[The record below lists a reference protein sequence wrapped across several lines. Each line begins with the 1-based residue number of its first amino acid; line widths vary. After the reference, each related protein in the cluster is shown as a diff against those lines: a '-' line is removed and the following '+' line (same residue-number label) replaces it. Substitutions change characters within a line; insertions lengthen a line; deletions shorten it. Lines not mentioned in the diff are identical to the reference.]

1 MSRPVAPDDAPNPP
15 EPRTGQEPT
24 TASGGRGP
32 DQRVVRVHRI
42 GALVV
47 AATIA
52 VFGVL
57 GFAGDLGFF
66 STEGQPVMGMS
77 ANGLLSTIS
86 LLTAA
91 VLVMAAARSGRL
103 VSTVM
108 MVVGVLFLLS
118 AFGHLFVLDSDLNVL
133 AFRLSNVFF
142 SIGAGLLL
150 LLLGTYGRV
159 TARLPAD
166 NPYYLDAHSHDP
178 DVPQTYQPTPR
189 TPAEAIV
196 DETMAEAE
204 RASAQ
209 GYATADQRLRVADMS
224 RVRTPEDRR
233 RVWLSH
239 EPTPGATPVPGVPA

>member
-1 MSRPVAPDDAPNPP
+1 
-15 EPRTGQEPT
+15 
-24 TASGGRGP
+24 
-32 DQRVVRVHRI
+32 VVLVHRV

-52 VFGVL
+52 VFGIL
-57 GFAGDLGFF
+57 GLAGGLGFF

-77 ANGLLSTIS
+77 ANGLLSSIS

-91 VLVMAAARSGRL
+91 VLVVAAARSGRL

-108 MVVGVLFLLS
+108 IVVGVLFLLS
-118 AFGHLFVLDSDLNVL
+118 AFAHLFVLDSDLNVL
-133 AFRLSNVFF
+133 AFRLPNVFF

-159 TARLPAD
+159 TARLPVD
-166 NPYYLDAHSHDP
+166 NPYYLDSHRHDP
-178 DVPQTYQPTPR
+178 AAAETVEPGPPTA
-189 TPAEAIV
+189 AEAIV
-196 DETMAEAE
+196 DESMAEAE
-204 RASAQ
+204 RAAAQ
-209 GYATADQRLRVADMS
+209 GYATADQRARVADMS

-239 EPTPGATPVPGVPA
+239 DPTPGAAPVPGVPA